1 MFEKTNILRQDT
13 EEKNEASSDELF
25 SPDGAGEGSATV
37 LAEQDRR
44 RTWRLQE
51 LKIPGKEVLK

>member
-25 SPDGAGEGSATV
+25 SPDGAGERSATV

-51 LKIPGKEVLK
+51 LKIP